1 MKLRWYL
8 AVLVLAGVVPLIL
21 LTVVVTVG
29 LVRQQR
35 AAVERGLSDAVAA
48 LTSATENEL
57 ETSIKSLETLATSR
71 RLDADD
77 LPSFYEQAARVR
89 LLSSLHDDRSDR
101 QRGPS
106 SVEPGA
112 PARRVAPG
120 SPRPRV
126 LDNPGVYDAARLTG
140 TAS

>member
-112 PARRVAPG
+112 PARRVAPR